1 MTIFLAIL
9 ATLGGLATLDGM
21 LHGLPPLTADYLLLI
36 VFACVAAPMNLDLGH
51 NARLSTLQP
60 LMLAAI
66 ALFGTREATLLAA
79 VSMTYFWAVGR
90 PRQPAHKAVFN
101 WCNFV
106 LAAWLGGRVYYA
118 AGGRPGDVTSPASL
132 VALLLTALTF
142 FAVNTALVSVAVGL
156 EQRISPFRIWYE
168 KYSWTLNTQLTGAS
182 VVILLGILRKTL
194 GTQVLF
200 LIVPFCVMC
209 YHFYKVYFSRAS
221 QRAHRT

>member
-1 MTIFLAIL
+1 M
-9 ATLGGLATLDGM
+9 
-21 LHGLPPLTADYLLLI
+21 
-36 VFACVAAPMNLDLGH
+36 
-51 NARLSTLQP
+51 
-60 LMLAAI
+60 
-66 ALFGTREATLLAA
+66 
-79 VSMTYFWAVGR
+79 
-90 PRQPAHKAVFN
+90 
-101 WCNFV
+101 
-106 LAAWLGGRVYYA
+106 
-118 AGGRPGDVTSPASL
+118 
-132 VALLLTALTF
+132 ALLLTALTF